1 MAVFLLCCLNLLE
14 TFYKSININE
24 NINARSSLLK
34 TKWNQVCP
42 SNAGIYIYDCN
53 IFATYEQNSS
63 GVFGNNDHN
72 KLEYPEFLDL
82 RDSRDFQS
90 VFPGLGVWKLSE
102 IFRNSDFQNLLKFS
116 EPTENRLLM
125 GQ

>member
-1 MAVFLLCCLNLLE
+1 MLE
-14 TFYKSININE
+14 
-24 NINARSSLLK
+24 
-34 TKWNQVCP
+34 
-42 SNAGIYIYDCN
+42 YIYDCY

-90 VFPGLGVWKLSE
+90 VFPGLVV
-102 IFRNSDFQNLLKFS
+102 
-116 EPTENRLLM
+116 
-125 GQ
+125 